1 LLKNY
6 TEMKAR
12 AGNYL
17 AVLLLVFAFTDTA
30 IAQSDSESCL
40 KIYETPKAKIRAGF
54 IPYKAQVV
62 LGEPLQVTFS
72 VENLGP
78 TNFEFWFGGDYRGT
92 GRHDRFKVAVT
103 NANGEALPDPIAQP
117 LDFGGFVQQVNLKP
131 GQFFTNVVD
140 LTDFRV
146 VDKPGVYTVSCS
158 FAFDEQWH
166 TKEHTNPVVNST
178 FTLTIL
184 ERTPERVAKVL
195 DELVEKA
202 KISRG
207 QDLGDTLTLIAHFGK
222 NDAVSRLA
230 QLTENGSVELRS
242 AALGAFS
249 LIPTDASLDIVLA
262 GLKDSDPAIRSAAAS
277 SLGAMQKSRGVD
289 ALLDALPKEKSPVAE
304 AILLALGTSKSDRA
318 FPVITNTLDAG
329 EVELQRAAID
339 ALVNFGGSNAVA
351 ALTQCITTNYLSLR
365 YEIVSALAEKLHQPM
380 QAEWLLPVL
389 MEREFNTHQW
399 LDSLRLLRMYAGG
412 QAIPAMLSCLD
423 FDVAWSG
430 RNWWILNE
438 VKACPNAP
446 SIDYTYEADL
456 GGKPG
461 YPDGT
466 PEMWTNNLRT
476 LQKLKTLAGPIFVA
490 LPVRCPL
497 VPYLKTD
504 PPIDFTPTFKTV
516 EEDGMEIKSGFLTA
530 TIHHLSENDDYS
542 PSESYRSVYQLA
554 AHLRALPNASNQQRE
569 KPNITPEQMKQL
581 TDLLN
586 VFAKKLCG
594 SKVSDLWISNFYNL
608 LVNDSDYCPASAA
621 CFGFAFTDYRE
632 APPNL
637 KEQAKAE
644 LMDEV
649 RIFSQNY
656 HAGTVEFVESAKRIF
671 TPAQLEQILK

>member
-1 LLKNY
+1 
-6 TEMKAR
+6 MKAR

-516 EEDGMEIKSGFLTA
+516 EEDGMRVDSWQNLTQGLRGFR
-530 TIHHLSENDDYS
+530 I
-542 PSESYRSVYQLA
+542 V
-554 AHLRALPNASNQQRE
+554 
-569 KPNITPEQMKQL
+569 
-581 TDLLN
+581 
-586 VFAKKLCG
+586 
-594 SKVSDLWISNFYNL
+594 
-608 LVNDSDYCPASAA
+608 DS
-621 CFGFAFTDYRE
+621 
-632 APPNL
+632 
-637 KEQAKAE
+637 
-644 LMDEV
+644 
-649 RIFSQNY
+649 
-656 HAGTVEFVESAKRIF
+656 
-671 TPAQLEQILK
+671 